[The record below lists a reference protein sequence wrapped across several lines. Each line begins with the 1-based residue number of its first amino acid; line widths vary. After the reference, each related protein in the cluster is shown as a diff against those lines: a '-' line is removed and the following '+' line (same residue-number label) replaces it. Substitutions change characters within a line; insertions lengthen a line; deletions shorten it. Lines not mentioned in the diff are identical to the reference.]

1 MARYLLHAGG
11 GKLGG
16 CKRTEAQGFIAALE
30 NLLEMTGASA
40 AVCPMVKQT
49 KPSQSEEEMRQ
60 EIRIRLKLARR
71 AAKLTQGD
79 AAAEMGVTRQTVSS
93 WERGETAP
101 SVDALASLC
110 AVYGV
115 SSDQILFGNATVEF
129 GASALLAIARKRAEV
144 AGDAAQ

>member
-1 MARYLLHAGG
+1 
-11 GKLGG
+11 
-16 CKRTEAQGFIAALE
+16 
-30 NLLEMTGASA
+30 MTGASA
-40 AVCPMVKQT
+40 AVCSMVKQT
-49 KPSQSEEEMRQ
+49 KSRQTEKEMRQ

-115 SSDQILFGNATVEF
+115 SSDQILFGNSTVEF
-129 GASALLAIARKRAEV
+129 DVGRLRAIVSRQE
-144 AGDAAQ
+144 AGNAAQ